1 MIETIYKILFL
12 LLLVLI
18 FTYLLQLNIKQ
29 DHIIAEQNRINYNVS
44 VIADQLK
51 VDDLVI
57 KN

>member
-18 FTYLLQLNIKQ
+18 FTYLVQLNIKQ